1 MRRRIC
7 VVTGT
12 RAEYGLLYWLMR
24 GIGEE
29 PDLQL
34 QVVVTAMHLEPAF
47 GHTVDLIRA
56 DGFTVDAEVPMQLS
70 SDHAVDIARSTGIG
84 LAGLADAFERLRPD
98 IIVLL
103 GDRFETLAA
112 AAAAALMRIPIAH
125 IHGGE
130 LSEGAVDDALRHA
143 VTKLAHLHF
152 VATDEFRR
160 RVIQLGEAP
169 ERVFLVGAPG
179 LDNFVRMELPDRGTV
194 ARHIGIDSERPF
206 FLITYHPAT
215 LGDTAPVSGVEELLS
230 ALAHFPEASLVFT
243 RANADSGGRAINERL
258 DRFVREHAGRA
269 VLVSSLGQA
278 FYLAAL
284 READVVIGNSSSGII
299 EAPAANVPTVNVG
312 TRQKGR
318 PRAASIIDC
327 DERRDA
333 IAAAIRR
340 ARDPATQ
347 SAMLRGN
354 PPYGRPRNA
363 ASAMLAELRKVDL
376 EAILRKRFHD
386 LPLSAFASA
395 SGPRRDYARV

>member
-1 MRRRIC
+1 MGRRIC

-24 GIGEE
+24 GIDEA

-34 QVVVTAMHLEPAF
+34 QIVATAMHLEEAF

-70 SDHAVDIARSTGIG
+70 SDDALDIARSTGTG
-84 LAGLADAFERLRPD
+84 LAGLAEAYEGLRPD
-98 IIVLL
+98 IVVLL
-103 GDRFETLAA
+103 GDRFEILAA

-130 LSEGAVDDALRHA
+130 ISEGAVDDALRHA
-143 VTKLAHLHF
+143 ITKLAHLHF

-169 ERVFLVGAPG
+169 DRVFVVGAPG
-179 LDNFVRMELPDRGTV
+179 LDNFARMDLPDRAAV
-194 ARHIGIDSERPF
+194 AHRIGIAPDRPF

-215 LGDTAPVSGVEELLS
+215 LGDTNPENAVEELLA

-243 RANADSGGRAINERL
+243 SANADAGGRAINERL
-258 DRFVREHAGRA
+258 ERFVREHAGRA
-269 VLVSSLGQA
+269 VLIPSLGQA
-278 FYLAAL
+278 SYLAAL
-284 READVVIGNSSSGII
+284 KQADVVIGNSSSGII

-318 PRAASIIDC
+318 PRAAGIIDC
-327 DERRDA
+327 DEQRDA
-333 IAAAIRR
+333 IASAIRR

-363 ASAMLAELRKVDL
+363 AAAMLAELRKADL
-376 EAILRKRFHD
+376 KVMLHKHFHD
-386 LPLSAFASA
+386 LATGALASA
-395 SGPRRDYARV
+395 TSARRDYARA